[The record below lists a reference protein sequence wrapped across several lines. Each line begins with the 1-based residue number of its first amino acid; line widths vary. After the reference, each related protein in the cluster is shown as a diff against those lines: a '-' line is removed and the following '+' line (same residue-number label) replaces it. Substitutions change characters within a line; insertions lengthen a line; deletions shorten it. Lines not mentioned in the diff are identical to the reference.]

1 MNFVAGDNQSLRNAA
16 YLMDVSSESLVHARP
31 WRPLRLLFVTPRYL
45 PYTGGT
51 EIHTY
56 EVARRMV
63 QWGHA
68 VTVLTTDPRRELAT
82 REESDG
88 IMIRRVAAWPTE
100 RDYYFAPGIYA
111 EIARG
116 EWDIVHCQGYHT
128 FVAPLAMV
136 AALRH
141 KIPYVVTFHSGG
153 HSSRLRNA
161 ARPIQQGMLRPL
173 LLRAQR
179 LICVSRFEAEYFRER
194 LQLPAA
200 RMVVIPNG
208 SNLPAVMPGQS
219 VEMGGQDGLIVSV
232 GRLERYK
239 GHHKVIAALPEVL
252 ARHPTIRLRIA
263 GEGPYEAALRMQVE
277 ALGLADHVE
286 IQAIQGRQRDAMAS
300 LLLGARVVV
309 LLSDYESQGISMMEA
324 LALGRP
330 VIVAKQSALNELV
343 DEGWAE
349 GILPDCTPGELAN
362 AILRQ
367 LEAPTIPQLVRLPT
381 WDACAGE
388 LLNQYQAVAEGKL

>member
-16 YLMDVSSESLVHARP
+16 YLMEASSEPLVHARQ

-68 VTVLTTDPRRELAT
+68 ATVLTTDPHRELPT
-82 REESDG
+82 HEESDG
-88 IMIRRVAAWPTE
+88 ITIKRVAAWPAD

-111 EIARG
+111 EIASG
-116 EWDIVHCQGYHT
+116 GWDIVHCQGYHT
-128 FVAPLAMV
+128 FVAPLAML

-161 ARPIQQGMLRPL
+161 ARPLQQGMLRPL

-179 LICVSRFEAEYFRER
+179 LVCVSRFEAEYFRER
-194 LQLPAA
+194 LQLPAE

-208 SNLPAVMPGQS
+208 SNLPVVMPSQS
-219 VEMGGQDGLIVSV
+219 VETPGQDGLIVSV

-239 GHHKVIAALPEVL
+239 GHHKVIAALPAVL
-252 ARHPTIRLRIA
+252 ARHPHIRLRIA
-263 GEGPYEAALRMQVE
+263 GEGPYEATLRMQVE
-277 ALGLADHVE
+277 ELGLTDHVE
-286 IQAIQGRQRDAMAS
+286 IRAIQARQRDAMAS

-330 VIVAKQSALNELV
+330 VVVAKQSALSELV
-343 DEGWAE
+343 EEGWAE

-362 AILRQ
+362 VILRQ
-367 LEAPTIPQLVRLPT
+367 LDAPTVPQPIRLPT

-388 LLNQYQAVAEGKL
+388 LLSHYQAVVGGKP